1 MCTSELPNLDVR
13 FEINDCFNEVLS
25 LYTREIFLSIKILKG
40 LKHKK
45 TQVVTFFFFSDGII
59 HTVLCWK
66 CSDMPQI
73 LKKLVAE
80 PNSFC

>member
-45 TQVVTFFFFSDGII
+45 TQVVTFFFFRWNYSYSFMLEVFRYATDI
-59 HTVLCWK
+59 
-66 CSDMPQI
+66 
-73 LKKLVAE
+73 KKAC
-80 PNSFC
+80 NRAQ